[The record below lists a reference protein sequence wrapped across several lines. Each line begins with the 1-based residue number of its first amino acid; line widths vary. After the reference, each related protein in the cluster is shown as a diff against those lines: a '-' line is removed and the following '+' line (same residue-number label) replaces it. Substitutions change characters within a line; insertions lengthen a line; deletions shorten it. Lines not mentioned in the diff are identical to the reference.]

1 MLQAFEEA
9 AAMCRKRPCRECGKW
24 FEPNKRAGKR
34 QRSCGDDACQQARH
48 RRACSQWHERHP
60 DYDRERRLR
69 ERVRRETVVGAPLER
84 DPMAELVW
92 DAARDAVGM
101 EVAVIVEETG
111 KVLVD
116 WARDAVHAQHAE
128 MTRQLAKVLPR
139 GPRDE
144 IAVGAGPP

>member
-1 MLQAFEEA
+1 
-9 AAMCRKRPCRECGKW
+9 
-24 FEPNKRAGKR
+24 
-34 QRSCGDDACQQARH
+34 
-48 RRACSQWHERHP
+48 
-60 DYDRERRLR
+60 
-69 ERVRRETVVGAPLER
+69 VVGAPLER